1 MWQNEFNF
9 YYASEGR
16 HLAKKTPSFVK
27 LETVDMCDKGLTF
40 VKLGGHEISSS
51 EVIHDQAE
59 LPLLE
64 AKHILQIAKNVVT

>member
-1 MWQNEFNF
+1 MWQNQFNF

-16 HLAKKTPSFVK
+16 HLAKKTLSFVK

-51 EVIHDQAE
+51 EETQAE
-59 LPLLE
+59 LPLFE
-64 AKHILQIAKNVVT
+64 AKHILQIAKNVVN

>member
-1 MWQNEFNF
+1 MWQNQFNF

-16 HLAKKTPSFVK
+16 HLAKKIPSFVK

-40 VKLGGHEISSS
+40 VKLGGYEISSS
-51 EVIHDQAE
+51 EVTQAE

-64 AKHILQIAKNVVT
+64 AKHIL